1 MENDNREFNSVDI
14 NKIVPTSDATG
25 LKSLFEK
32 DAYIDLGKG
41 NAETGWDEYKKD
53 EKDGKTFVLNSKITN
68 PLNGYDTLV
77 KVENKYTS
85 YTIDEIIAFTEKRE
99 QMKLEYQHF
108 AYCSRLGFYPNNRLV
123 TLRRFRGAVGDDI
136 YQNPSNYDDAIGADL
151 KSIALRPIS
160 TMVTWLKDDESL
172 FGGSTEGFSFG
183 IKFSDY
189 TDGFIATLKKSYS
202 EYTSGAGSG
211 SVKPVPGWK
220 DSLTNF
226 AITSFL
232 DVNAYDDK
240 GVLDEKKVGDTNKL
254 TKVDG
259 TEIGRF
265 AANNP
270 NMIGQGKHMDS
281 LSSEIKFSLTFE
293 YQMRYISNIDP
304 TIAMLDLLSTAM
316 HMGSNESEF
325 RYNINQF
332 VSGKTAQQFYKI
344 KYNNTSAIATS
355 FLSEKL
361 TNILSSTI
369 KATGNFFGKIVS
381 KVGDTVGKIYDDATG
396 KKNDDES
403 FVDMAVT
410 QMLDRYREDLK
421 AAISVDTGLPSGGW
435 HVMIGDPQNPFI
447 SCGDLVVGDDCNVKF
462 GKELGPGGFPTSFI
476 VSYSLK
482 QARPRG
488 RQEIMKIFNGGRGRV
503 YTYKAAKDNPDYG
516 IFK

>member
-41 NAETGWDEYKKD
+41 NAETGWGEYKKD

-68 PLNGYDTLV
+68 PLNGYDILV

-85 YTIDEIIAFTEKRE
+85 YTIDDIITFTEKRE

-136 YQNPSNYDDAIGADL
+136 YQNPSNYDGAIGADL

-172 FGGSTEGFSFG
+172 FGGTDGFSFG
-183 IKFSDY
+183 IVFSDY
-189 TDGFIATLKKSYS
+189 TDGFITTLKKSFT
-202 EYTSGAGSG
+202 EYTSGTGGGDSTTA
-211 SVKPVPGWK
+211 PGWK

-226 AITSFL
+226 AITSFVTGE
-232 DVNAYDDK
+232 DAK
-240 GVLDEKKVGDTNKL
+240 GINGNNQEKSTL
-254 TKVDG
+254 SKVDG
-259 TEIGRF
+259 TELGRS

-270 NMIGQGKHMDS
+270 NMIGQGKRMDS
-281 LSSEIKFSLTFE
+281 LKTDIKFSLTFE

-316 HMGSNESEF
+316 HMGGNESEF
-325 RYNINQF
+325 RYNIEKF
-332 VSGKTAQQFYKI
+332 VGKDEIAQNFYKL
-344 KYNNTSAIATS
+344 KYNNTAAVAQSIMKTQLTTIINGVVDTAKNIFDGIATAAGQ
-355 FLSEKL
+355 FIEEL
-361 TNILSSTI
+361 T
-369 KATGNFFGKIVS
+369 
-381 KVGDTVGKIYDDATG
+381 DTVTG
-396 KKNDDES
+396 KPTKKKTTNLTDEIAKNI
-403 FVDMAVT
+403 F
-410 QMLDRYREDLK
+410 DRYRESLK

-447 SCGDLVVGDDCNVKF
+447 SCGDLVIGPDCAVKF
-462 GKELGPGGFPTSFI
+462 GKELGPGGFPTSFS
-476 VSYSLK
+476 VTYNLV
-482 QARPRG
+482 QARSRG
-488 RQEIMKIFNGGRGRV
+488 RQEIMKMFNGGRGRV

-516 IFK
+516 IF